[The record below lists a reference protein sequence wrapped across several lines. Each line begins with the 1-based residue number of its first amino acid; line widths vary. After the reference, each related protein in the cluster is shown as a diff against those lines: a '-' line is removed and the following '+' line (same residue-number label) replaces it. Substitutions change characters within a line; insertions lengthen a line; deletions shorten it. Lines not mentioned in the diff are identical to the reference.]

1 MCTRAKRGWARGIRF
16 STRAMTVAS
25 GLRNRI
31 AHAYAYATLDV
42 DRLWR
47 ELPEGLD
54 ALDRFS
60 EAVARFVGPG

>member
-1 MCTRAKRGWARGIRF
+1 
-16 STRAMTVAS
+16 MTVAS